1 MSALRAELVRRRG
14 FPIEAELACEPGEL
28 LAIAGPSGGGKST
41 MLRMIAGLERIDAGA
56 VRCGDETWADAARGV
71 HRPPERRGVGL
82 VFQHYALFPHLD
94 AAANLVV
101 ALGHLPRGRRRARAR
116 ELLGIVNL
124 EGLED
129 RRPAALSGG
138 QRQRVALARA
148 LARTEAPGAGV
159 LLLDEPFAA
168 VDAATRE
175 RLHGELARLRA
186 RLERPVLLVTH
197 DSQEVLRL
205 ADAVAVVHR
214 GRTLDAG
221 PVERVTGRPV
231 SARAARLL
239 GHRNLVDARV
249 ARVDDGLAELVLG
262 ARAPDDGQDDGRD
275 DGRDDGPRVR
285 VPLALVPEALRAP
298 GTRLVLLV
306 PGSAIVLHRRNR
318 ASRGEREN
326 PLAGRIDELVR
337 LGDEVE
343 LAVRLDGGDARG
355 DADAPRLRFRLSRH
369 VVARNALAPGVPVGL
384 SLVADELH
392 PLPALPSAS

>member
-1 MSALRAELVRRRG
+1 MTNAAPSALRAALVRRRG

-101 ALGHLPRGRRRARAR
+101 ALGHLPRARRRPRAR
-116 ELLGIVNL
+116 ELLRIVNL

-221 PVERVTGRPV
+221 PVERVTSRPA
-231 SARAARLL
+231 SARVARLL
-239 GHRNLVDARV
+239 GHQNVVDARV
-249 ARVDDGLAELVLG
+249 ARVDDGLVELVLG
-262 ARAPDDGQDDGRD
+262 APTPGQDA
-275 DGRDDGPRVR
+275 PRAR
-285 VPLALVPEALRAP
+285 VPLDLVPRALRDP
-298 GTRLVLLV
+298 GTRLALLV
-306 PGSAIVLHRRNR
+306 PSSAIVLHRRDR

-326 PLAGRIDELVR
+326 PLAGRVDELVR

-343 LAVRLDGGDARG
+343 LAVRLDGG
-355 DADAPRLRFRLSRH
+355 ADAPRLRFKLSRH
-369 VVARNALAPGVPVGL
+369 VAARNGLARGSLVGL

-392 PLPALPSAS
+392 PLPALPSRP

>member
-28 LAIAGPSGGGKST
+28 LAIAGPSGGGKTT

-56 VRCGDETWADAARGV
+56 VRCGDETWADAERGV

-197 DSQEVLRL
+197 DSREVLRL

-221 PVERVTGRPV
+221 PVERVTGRPA

-249 ARVDDGLAELVLG
+249 AGARDGLAELVLG
-262 ARAPDDGQDDGRD
+262 ARPPGDGPRDGSHERPH

-326 PLAGRIDELVR
+326 PLAGRVDELVR

-343 LAVRLDGGDARG
+343 LAVRLDGG
-355 DADAPRLRFRLSRH
+355 ADAPRLHFRLSRH
-369 VVARNALAPGVPVGL
+369 VASRNALAPGVPVGL

-392 PLPALPSAS
+392 PLPTLPSAS

>member
-14 FPIEAELACEPGEL
+14 FPIEAELACAPGEL
-28 LAIAGPSGGGKST
+28 LAIAGPSGGGKTT

-101 ALGHLPRGRRRARAR
+101 ALGHLPRARRRARAR

-249 ARVDDGLAELVLG
+249 ARVDGGLVELVLG
-262 ARAPDDGQDDGRD
+262 ARASD
-275 DGRDDGPRVR
+275 DGRDDGPRAR

-298 GTRLVLLV
+298 GARLVLLV

-326 PLAGRIDELVR
+326 PLAGRVDELVR

-343 LAVRLDGGDARG
+343 LAVRLDGGGARG
-355 DADAPRLRFRLSRH
+355 DADGPRLRFRLSRH
-369 VVARNALAPGVPVGL
+369 VAARNGLARGIPVGL

-392 PLPALPSAS
+392 PLPALPCGP